1 MDRQNKHGGFLT
13 NNDIKDIQPA
23 IKDNIVVWTGGE
35 GNNSEIYLYKIKV
48 IATTQG
54 TAALI
59 DQFISSGDISDPG
72 KLYDYLLTAQGY
84 IDSGDYDN
92 AIKKG
97 LENFKKELD
106 TLKDKKGV
114 VSEAAFVVLAGA
126 ANEMI
131 VELSGGAP
139 PI

>member
-1 MDRQNKHGGFLT
+1 
-13 NNDIKDIQPA
+13 
-23 IKDNIVVWTGGE
+23 
-35 GNNSEIYLYKIKV
+35 
-48 IATTQG
+48 
-54 TAALI
+54 
-59 DQFISSGDISDPG
+59 
-72 KLYDYLLTAQGY
+72 QGY

-114 VSEAAFVVLAGA
+114 VSEAAFVVLIDA

-131 VELSGGAP
+131 AELSGGAP